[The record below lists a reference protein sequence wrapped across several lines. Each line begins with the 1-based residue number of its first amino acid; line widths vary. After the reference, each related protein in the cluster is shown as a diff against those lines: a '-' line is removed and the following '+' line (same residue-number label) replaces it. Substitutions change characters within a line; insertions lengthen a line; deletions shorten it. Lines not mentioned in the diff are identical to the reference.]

1 MRKDTLV
8 KIEMAVILAV
18 VIIIAVFGKDI
29 AAWVN
34 EQMATQ
40 TTSFVDRLLK

>member
-34 EQMATQ
+34 EQMAAE
-40 TTSFVDRLLK
+40 TTSLVDQLLK